1 MASAEEDS
9 SSVTHREGARYI
21 FMAFLGV
28 YFFLSAILSSERFI
42 NGVCEQ

>member
-9 SSVTHREGARYI
+9 LSVTHREGARYI
-21 FMAFLGV
+21 FVAFLGV
-28 YFFLSAILSSERFI
+28 YIFLSANLSGERVV